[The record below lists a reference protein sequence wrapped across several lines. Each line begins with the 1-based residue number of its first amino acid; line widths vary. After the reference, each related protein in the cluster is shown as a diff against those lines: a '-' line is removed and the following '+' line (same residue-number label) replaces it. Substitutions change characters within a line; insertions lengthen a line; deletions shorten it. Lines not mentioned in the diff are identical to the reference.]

1 MKEVSIIGIDLSK
14 NSYQFHGA
22 HADGSVAFRRK
33 QSRGKVL
40 PFLSSQPAC
49 TVAMEACGGAHY
61 WGREIGKLGH
71 EVRLIPP
78 IYVKP
83 YVKREKN
90 DTADAEA
97 ICEAASRPTMRF
109 VAVKSEEQQ
118 ARAMQLRV
126 RMLLVRQRT
135 QAINALRGHLAEFG
149 LVAPKGPAHVDR
161 LAWALE
167 NGEGLSLPALV
178 REMGALLLERIAEL
192 NRKVAELDRALRAA
206 AREDEEAVRA
216 MTVPGVGPITALA
229 LQALAP
235 PLETFRKGRDFAAW
249 LGLTPRQHST
259 AGKPRL
265 GKISKKGQKD
275 LRRLLV
281 VGAMSVI
288 QNTVRRGQCDDPWL
302 ARLLAS
308 KPGKRKLVAVALA
321 NRMARVLWALAV
333 KKETYRA
340 PAAA

>member
-33 QSRGKVL
+33 QSRGRVL
-40 PFLSSQPAC
+40 SFLSSHAAC

-78 IYVKP
+78 LYVKP
-83 YVKREKN
+83 YVKRQKN
-90 DTADAEA
+90 DAADAEA
-97 ICEAASRPTMRF
+97 ICEAASHPTMHF

-118 ARAMQLRV
+118 ARSMQLGV

-135 QAINALRGHLAEFG
+135 QTINALRGHLAEFG
-149 LVAPKGPAHVDR
+149 LVAPKGPAHVAR

-167 NGEGLSLPALV
+167 SEEGAALPVLT

-192 NRKVAELDRALRAA
+192 NGKVAALDRVLRAA

-249 LGLTPRQHST
+249 LGLTPSQRST
-259 AGKPRL
+259 AGRPRL

-275 LRRLLV
+275 LRRLLA

-288 QNTVRRGQCDDPWL
+288 QAAIRRGQCDDPWL

-321 NRMARVLWALAV
+321 NRMARILWALAT